1 MWGYFAG
8 LSWRSLRR
16 TPALTALMVLTIAL
30 GIGASMTS
38 FAVFRAASG
47 DPIPW
52 KSHQLFV
59 PLIDL
64 WGPEHHDDDK
74 EPPDALSYTDATALM
89 RAHAA
94 KHQSALYPVC
104 FSLIPADAS
113 RSPFSVQG
121 HAVYSEFFPMVDVGF
136 RYGGSWGETGD
147 EQHLAQVVISS
158 ALNEKLFGGEI
169 GGENSVGREIDLD
182 GTRFRIVGVLEAW
195 NPQPLFYD
203 IANGNHFGST
213 DDLFVPFNW
222 AIDHRMQTRGN
233 NNCATDSDPGW
244 DGYLRSSCVWI
255 SMLVEL
261 PAVADAEAY
270 RRFLDGYHS
279 EQQAAGRFD
288 WAPNNRLHN
297 LPEWLAHEHVV
308 PDESRVSMLI
318 AFGFLIVCLFN
329 VIGLLLAK
337 FMQRAP
343 EIGVRRA
350 LGASRGRIVQQFV
363 IESGVIGLVGGL
375 LGLGFTALGLAGVGL
390 IFDPDIADLAR
401 LDSELVL
408 ATVLLAVIATVLAGL
423 FPTLRAAQVRP
434 AWQLKAN

>member
-16 TPALTALMVLTIAL
+16 TPALTALMVVTIAL

-64 WGPEHHDDDK
+64 WGPGQRRDD

-94 KHQSALYPVC
+94 KRQSALYPVG
-104 FSLIPADAS
+104 FSLIPEDAS
-113 RSPFSVQG
+113 RSPFTVEG
-121 HAVYSEFFPMVDVGF
+121 HAVFSEFFPMVDVRF
-136 RYGGSWGETGD
+136 RYGTSWGEAGD
-147 EQHLAQVVISS
+147 EQHLAQAVISS
-158 ALNEKLFGGEI
+158 GLNDKVF

-182 GTRFRIVGVLEAW
+182 GTRFRVVGVLDDW
-195 NPQPLFYD
+195 NPQPAFYD
-203 IANGNHFGST
+203 IANGNSFGEP
-213 DDLFVPFNW
+213 DELFIPFGW
-222 AIDHRMQTRGN
+222 AIDHQMQTQGN
-233 NNCATDSDPGW
+233 NNCSTDSDPGW
-244 DGYLRSSCVWI
+244 DGFLRSSCVWI

-261 PAVADAEAY
+261 PARADVEAY
-270 RRFLDGYHS
+270 RRFLDGYHR

-288 WAPNNRLHN
+288 WAPNNRLRDI
-297 LPEWLAHEHVV
+297 PAWLEYEHVV

-318 AFGFLIVCLFN
+318 AFGFLLVCLFN

-337 FMQRAP
+337 FMRRAP

-363 IESGVIGLVGGL
+363 IESGVIGLAGGL
-375 LGLGFTALGLAGVGL
+375 LGLAFTALGLAGVGL
-390 IFDPDIADLAR
+390 IFDPEIARLAK

>member
-94 KHQSALYPVC
+94 KHQSALYPVG

-113 RSPFSVQG
+113 RSPFTVQG

-158 ALNEKLFGGEI
+158 ALNEKLF

-337 FMQRAP
+337 FMRRAP

>member
-94 KHQSALYPVC
+94 KRQSALYPVG

-113 RSPFSVQG
+113 RSPFTVQG

-158 ALNEKLFGGEI
+158 ALNEKLF

-337 FMQRAP
+337 FMRRAP